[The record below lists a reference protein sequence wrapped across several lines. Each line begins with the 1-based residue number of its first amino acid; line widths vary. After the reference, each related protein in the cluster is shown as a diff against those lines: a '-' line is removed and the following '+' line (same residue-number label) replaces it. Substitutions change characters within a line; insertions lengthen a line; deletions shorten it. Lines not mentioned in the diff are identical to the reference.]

1 MRVSEEEGLLE
12 KEKAEQIIADTPLF
26 DGVERISVELGNDND
41 GDPAMWLIFH
51 LQKDL
56 NDDDRWHTDF
66 SEYKGQL
73 AMRIIHSG
81 IQRFPYSRLRKAA

>member
-26 DGVERISVELGNDND
+26 EGVEGITVELGNDHD

-51 LQKDL
+51 LQPDL
-56 NDDDRWHTDF
+56 KDDDRWHTGF
-66 SEYKGQL
+66 SEYNRELG
-73 AMRIIHSG
+73 MRIIHSG
-81 IQRFPYSRLRKAA
+81 ITRFPYSRLRSAA